1 MYGQVWGEGLPRKR
15 KNLANSYTATRVNV
29 YFKLSSFF
37 PMLFQRQNRDIN
49 GSLQI
54 LDFFQ
59 ESFLKRGLH
68 VSMNGKFIFSGK
80 FIFRWRGHLIGVD
93 SALMA
98 EGGVRGEEAH
108 GVGGT
113 LLMPLPTRGNP
124 GLCCN
129 RIKKKHELQYALEN
143 LQEKDLNFTRKGTS
157 SQMNF

>member
-98 EGGVRGEEAH
+98 EGGLGGKKLMEWEAPYSCLSPLGE
-108 GVGGT
+108 T
-113 LLMPLPTRGNP
+113 LVCVVT
-124 GLCCN
+124 GLKRSMN
-129 RIKKKHELQYALEN
+129 YNMLWKIYKKRILT
-143 LQEKDLNFTRKGTS
+143 LQEKALLHR
-157 SQMNF
+157 